1 VTRRAALVVL
11 TLLGA
16 CAGEGARP
24 TAVVQ
29 SPDSADQVLTGFS
42 NYVTRDGVR
51 RSRVEADSAFFF
63 DGPQTTALRKLKV
76 TFFDDRGAPTSTLTA
91 ARGTYRWQTGAMDA
105 EGNVVVTTADGRTLR
120 TERLRYDDSARV
132 VSTDVPFT
140 FERGSE
146 TVRGQS
152 LRSDPEFKNVV
163 TSKPSGTSEKG
174 ILLPN
179 E

>member
-1 VTRRAALVVL
+1 MSWRAALVLSVL
-11 TLLGA
+11 LAA
-16 CAGEGARP
+16 CTQEGARP
-24 TAVVQ
+24 TSVVQ

-51 RSRVEADSAFFF
+51 RSRLEADTAFFF
-63 DGPQTTALRKLKV
+63 DGPQTTALRKMKV
-76 TFFDDRGAPTSTLTA
+76 TFYDDRGDQTSTLTA
-91 ARGTYRWQTGAMDA
+91 ARGTYRWQNGSMDA
-105 EGNVVVTTADGRTLR
+105 EGNVVVVTADGRTLR

-146 TVRGQS
+146 TVRGKS
-152 LRSDPEFKNVV
+152 LRSDPEFKNLV
-163 TSKPSGTSEKG
+163 TSQPSGTSEKG